1 MNSIIISG
9 TVTSEVKVI
18 NTNSGTPFCRF
29 TIESDGR
36 KFNCLV
42 TSNKAYD
49 FLYEVERDTQLTID
63 ARINDKMQLVESLI
77 VLLLILNQATSENY
91 SIIAADNCLTKKYI
105 VFKI

>member
-1 MNSIIISG
+1 MNFIIISG

-42 TSNKAYD
+42 ASNKAYD
-49 FLYEVERDTQLTID
+49 FLYEVQSEAQLTID
-63 ARINDKMQLVESLI
+63 ARINDKMQLVVNSYTVDSKSSNFGKLFDYRGRQLPHKK
-77 VLLLILNQATSENY
+77 VY
-91 SIIAADNCLTKKYI
+91 S
-105 VFKI
+105 F